1 MEKHIALIRG
11 DGIGPE
17 IMTQAVAVL
26 DAVAERFGHHFIY
39 QDAPMGGSA
48 IDAFGVPLPES
59 SLETCLASDS
69 VLLSAIG
76 GPKWDTI
83 DPALRPEKGLLAL
96 RAGMGLYANLRPA
109 SLIPQLREASP
120 LRSDIVDKGIDF
132 MVVRELIGGAYFG
145 EHRTW
150 SENGEMAASDLM
162 AYRESEIR
170 RIVRAGFETAM
181 KRHKRLCSVD
191 KANVLDSSKLW
202 RKIVNEMAPEYPEVE
217 VRHMYVDNCAMQIV
231 RDPSQFDVIVTENL
245 FGDILSDEASQIT
258 GSIGM
263 IPSSSLGDGSRGLY
277 EPIHASAPDIAGQD
291 IANPIGMIL
300 AAAMMLRYSLDLPA
314 EADAVEQA
322 VSAVLERGVRTGD
335 ISEPGCTAVGCAAM
349 GQAIAA
355 AVAQTR

>member
-150 SENGEMAASDLM
+150 TEDGRMAASDLM

-170 RIVRAGFETAM
+170 RIVRVGFETAM
-181 KRHKRLCSVD
+181 KRRGRLCSVD

-231 RDPSQFDVIVTENL
+231 RDPSQFDVVVTENM
-245 FGDILSDEASQIT
+245 FGDILSDEASMVT
-258 GSIGM
+258 GSIGLL
-263 IPSSSLGDGSRGLY
+263 PSASIGDTAPGLY
-277 EPIHASAPDIAGQD
+277 EPIHGSAPDIAGQNK
-291 IANPIGMIL
+291 ANPIATIL
-300 AAAMMLRYSLDLPA
+300 SVAMMMRYSFQLPQ
-314 EADAVEQA
+314 EADAIEQA
-322 VSAVLERGVRTGD
+322 VDAVLAEGWHTAD
-335 ISEPGCTAVGCAAM
+335 IAGEGEAIGTVEM
-349 GQAIAA
+349 GKLICDKI
-355 AVAQTR
+355 

>member
-39 QDAPMGGSA
+39 KDAPMGGSA

-150 SENGEMAASDLM
+150 TEDGQMAASDLM

-170 RIVRAGFETAM
+170 RIVRVGFETAM
-181 KRHKRLCSVD
+181 KRRGRLCSVD
-191 KANVLDSSKLW
+191 KANVLDSGICMW
-202 RKIVNEMAPEYPEVE
+202 TTAPCRSSGP
-217 VRHMYVDNCAMQIV
+217 
-231 RDPSQFDVIVTENL
+231 P
-245 FGDILSDEASQIT
+245 ASST
-258 GSIGM
+258 
-263 IPSSSLGDGSRGLY
+263 SSSPRTS
-277 EPIHASAPDIAGQD
+277 SATSSPMRPARS
-291 IANPIGMIL
+291 L
-300 AAAMMLRYSLDLPA
+300 AP
-314 EADAVEQA
+314 
-322 VSAVLERGVRTGD
+322 SA
-335 ISEPGCTAVGCAAM
+335 
-349 GQAIAA
+349 
-355 AVAQTR
+355 